1 MATKANDKCSFAKI
15 SENNK
20 DWCNGRGK
28 PLALRKASG
37 IVRKISLMVR
47 MGNNPHR
54 LADRKVANMPA
65 FDISHNKA
73 EFSTLSFVCKPP
85 PLFRGEAWMPEVE
98 RPKALSM
105 DA

>member
-1 MATKANDKCSFAKI
+1 
-15 SENNK
+15 
-20 DWCNGRGK
+20 
-28 PLALRKASG
+28 
-37 IVRKISLMVR
+37 

-85 PLFRGEAWMPEVE
+85 SLFRGEASLVRGEWIVVLLQRLWEWQGSM
-98 RPKALSM
+98 RQSLSLATDRVKRILTLM
-105 DA
+105 KSQNVAIYNKK